1 MPPHLPLA
9 RFTISSKLSCSCRAA
24 FPSSTGPIAQLPTAV
39 SCSGHYLYTS
49 TTTSHSHPSSAVSFS
64 TNPFHLKKGAPKAKK
79 TISSPSAEH
88 NPNNKAQTNRD
99 RQIDP
104 YDFSDLEAKIKVQ
117 LDWLREGLQKL
128 RSGGRLSTETI
139 EGFQVELKHGLGG
152 EGGQGKK
159 VEQVRL
165 GELATVVPRGGR
177 MIAVMVNEDAHLK
190 PITSAIQASPYSLAP
205 QPDSHN
211 PLQLNVPVPPPTA
224 ESRAQSVADAKKDY
238 EKATMGVRDARG
250 GWQKWYRKA
259 EKERLIIRDE
269 LEKAHKRMETVVDKG
284 LKSLKEV
291 YDQAV
296 KAMER

>member
-177 MIAVMVNEDAHLK
+177 MIAVMVNEDAVCLHPFSQSFMIVGWFICSRRYCNVVFFESSTSNPSQAPYK
-190 PITSAIQASPYSLAP
+190 P
-205 QPDSHN
+205 
-211 PLQLNVPVPPPTA
+211 
-224 ESRAQSVADAKKDY
+224 
-238 EKATMGVRDARG
+238 
-250 GWQKWYRKA
+250 
-259 EKERLIIRDE
+259 RLIRLPRNPIPTILYSSTSPSHLR
-269 LEKAHKRMETVVDKG
+269 RR
-284 LKSLKEV
+284 SLV
-291 YDQAV
+291 LSPWPTRRRT
-296 KAMER
+296 MRRRRWG

>member
-177 MIAVMVNEDAHLK
+177 MIAVMVNEDAVCLHPFSQSFMVVGWFICSRRYCNVVFLN
-190 PITSAIQASPYSLAP
+190 LAP
-205 QPDSHN
+205 QTH
-211 PLQLNVPVPPPTA
+211 
-224 ESRAQSVADAKKDY
+224 
-238 EKATMGVRDARG
+238 
-250 GWQKWYRKA
+250 
-259 EKERLIIRDE
+259 
-269 LEKAHKRMETVVDKG
+269 HKRHTSLALFACPATRFPQSFTAQRPRPTSDGGVSCPVRGRREEG
-284 LKSLKEV
+284 L
-291 YDQAV
+291 
-296 KAMER
+296 